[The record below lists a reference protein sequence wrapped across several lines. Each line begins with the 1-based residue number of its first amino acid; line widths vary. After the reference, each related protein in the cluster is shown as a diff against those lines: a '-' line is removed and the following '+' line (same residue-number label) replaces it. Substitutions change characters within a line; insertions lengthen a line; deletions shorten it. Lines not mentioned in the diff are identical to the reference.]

1 MNRQPA
7 TVRIV
12 IPARFAATRLPGKPL
27 LDIAGRPMI
36 EHVYRRAAQA
46 DVGDV
51 WVATDDARIAEV
63 VHGFGG
69 RAVVT
74 RQAHACGA
82 DRIHEVA
89 CTQRWPDDDL
99 IINVQGDEP
108 FIPIGVIRQI
118 AANLQRHPEAAIAT
132 VCCPFTHLADILD
145 TNTVK
150 VVRDLAGFALY
161 FSRLPIPGGHNP
173 PTAEQLPL
181 YRRHLGIYGYRVNT
195 LRQMAA
201 QPVVDAE
208 RRERLEQLRCLA
220 LGHRIHCEDATAIP
234 PAGIDTA
241 ADLERSRRYA
251 RSMSSP

>member
-1 MNRQPA
+1 MNRMPA
-7 TVRIV
+7 TARIV

-51 WVATDDARIAEV
+51 WVATDDPRIAEV

-69 RAVVT
+69 RAVIT
-74 RQAHACGA
+74 RHRHACGA

-89 CTQRWPDDDL
+89 CAQHWPDDDL

-108 FIPIGVIRQI
+108 FIPPGVIRQV
-118 AANLQRHPEAAIAT
+118 AANLRRHPEAGIAT
-132 VCCPFTHLADILD
+132 VCCPFTHLADVLD

-150 VVRDLAGFALY
+150 VVRDLADFALY
-161 FSRLPIPGGHNP
+161 FSRLPIPGGHTP
-173 PTAEQLPL
+173 PSADQLPL
-181 YRRHLGIYGYRVNT
+181 YRRHLGIYGYRVST
-195 LRQMAA
+195 LRHMAA
-201 QPVVDAE
+201 HSVVDTE

-241 ADLERSRRYA
+241 EDLERSRRYA
-251 RSMSSP
+251 RLMASP